1 MVTVQI
7 QVPDSLA
14 QKIYS
19 AQKRLPEILALGLK
33 ELSPVPNE
41 IYRYILEFLISRPSP
56 QEIVKFGPTPEMQER
71 ASELLEKNR
80 AGSLT
85 KKEKVELDE
94 YVKINHLVTLLKA
107 HWAIEIAPTSTKP
120 AFAG

>member
-19 AQKRLPEILALGLK
+19 AQERIPEILALGLK

-41 IYRYILEFLISRPSP
+41 IYRYILEFMVSRPSP
-56 QEIVKFGPTPEMQER
+56 QEIMKFSPTPEMQVR

-85 KKEKVELDE
+85 KQEAEELDE
-94 YVKINHLVTLLKA
+94 YTRINHLVTMLKA
-107 HWAIEIAPTSTKP
+107 RALPYLVEK
-120 AFAG
+120 AG